1 MHEHARWGNFCN
13 KQEFSL
19 SGRLVEL
26 PKKEKLN
33 EVQEYLMTHYT
44 NRSFW
49 VGSSDLDEEGT
60 FRWFYSGDEV
70 ASDLWSVPA
79 IKGNRCLRFNK
90 FFMKFSARDCDN
102 KAHYICEV
110 SYSQMPNFMFFFST
124 RQRSTSLLMIT
135 L

>member
-1 MHEHARWGNFCN
+1 MYEHARLGNFCN
-13 KQEFSL
+13 KQNLLF

-26 PKKEKLN
+26 PKEGKLN

-79 IKGNRCLRFNK
+79 IKGKRCLRFNK
-90 FFMKFSARDCDN
+90 FFMKFSARDCDD

-110 SYSQMPNFMFFFST
+110 SYIQMPNVMCCFST
-124 RQRSTSLLMIT
+124 RLRSISLSMIT